1 MRPYLL
7 IAIALLLLV
16 FLLGRW
22 FVKAPPQQARMWLV
36 RALIFLLLAGLIV
49 LAATGRIHWLIAA
62 GGGLA
67 ALAMRLWR
75 AWQVY
80 SAIKRATR
88 GSQQSRSAPSGTHS
102 GRMNKDEAY
111 EILGL
116 KPGASREEIIA
127 AHRRL
132 IQKLHP
138 DHGGSDRLAAKVN
151 EAKDVLLED

>member
-1 MRPYLL
+1 MRILI
-7 IAIALLLLV
+7 IAIAVLLLAV
-16 FLLGRW
+16 LLGRW
-22 FVKAPPQQARMWLV
+22 FVKAPPQQARAWLI
-36 RALIFLLLAGLIV
+36 RTLIFLLLVGLIV

-62 GGGLA
+62 AGGLG
-67 ALAMRLWR
+67 ALALRLWS

-80 SAIKRATR
+80 DGFKRRRT
-88 GSQQSRSAPSGTHS
+88 SQQSRSAPSKG

-116 KPGASREEIIA
+116 KPGASRDEIIA

-151 EAKDVLLED
+151 EAKDVLLGD

>member
-1 MRPYLL
+1 MRTFLI
-7 IAIALLLLV
+7 IAIAVLLLAV
-16 FLLGRW
+16 LLGRW
-22 FVKAPPQQARMWLV
+22 FVKAPPPQVRAWLI

-80 SAIKRATR
+80 DWFKRSRSA
-88 GSQQSRSAPSGTHS
+88 QQSRTGTTPRG
-102 GRMNKDEAY
+102 GRMSKDEAY
-111 EILGL
+111 EILGIT
-116 KPGASREEIIA
+116 PGASREEVIA

-138 DHGGSDRLAAKVN
+138 DRGGSDRLAAKVN
-151 EAKDVLLED
+151 EAKDVLLGD